1 MPNFKCTTLAVALK
15 GLFVRLPLNIIYLYV
30 PKESYVKP
38 KATGKDQGSTVQVLQ
53 KDQNKAFPSA

>member
-30 PKESYVKP
+30 PEESYVRP
-38 KATGKDQGSTVQVLQ
+38 KSHRHGSGLHCTGATKI
-53 KDQNKAFPSA
+53 PE